1 MSFEKLPRDA
11 DHRQALATEAQA
23 RGDAFS
29 MRRAYVRSDLAAVAW
44 RGREHTRIDRENRE
58 LEEAITTRDE
68 TMSAG
73 ATDKARCHA
82 DLATVA

>member
-1 MSFEKLPRDA
+1 
-11 DHRQALATEAQA
+11 
-23 RGDAFS
+23 
-29 MRRAYVRSDLAAVAW
+29 VRSDLAAVAW